1 MKQPIWKP
9 FFRLLHQARLP
20 YFYILL
26 YTLLSISASQL
37 YLLFPSYTQKIMQGN
52 INQTMA
58 LMVAAV
64 VLGQAFVTS
73 VNQFVLAAASAK
85 VTLRFREMIWGKIL
99 RLPVPFFDG
108 QPSGNLISRITQD
121 TSKLS
126 DLTATLPGNV
136 LSSLYMFFGAFG
148 ILFSY
153 HWKLAALE
161 AVMIPFLY
169 GLGVWQGRIQF
180 SWNQKIQEKIAG
192 LTGHLSEI
200 LSSPALVKGFC
211 AEEWETKRG
220 SGWISQ
226 LFQADFFRSLINTLL
241 LQLKNLASLIHTVA
255 MIGLGLWMISRKE
268 ITIDVWV
275 AFYLY
280 SQNLLNSFSRIMSI
294 WTTVKSAQGAV
305 RRITELMEE
314 ATETS
319 GSPADSGFVQG
330 DISFRDVT
338 FSYGEKPVLEHL
350 TFTAAEG
357 KMTALI
363 GSSGAGKTT
372 VFQLLERFYTPDRG
386 MIRIGGRD
394 ISSFPLEEWRRMIG
408 YAPQAPFL
416 FSGTIRENIL
426 YGVHR
431 PVTDQE
437 LCRAIQDSC
446 CEEFISAMPHGLM
459 TRLGENGSGLSGGQ
473 RQRLSLARL
482 FLQNPRILLLDEVTA
497 NLDPE
502 SEYMVELALARLRK
516 GRTTLVIAHRRS
528 AVKDADQ
535 IIVLK
540 GQESGPSVPERSLL

>member
-1 MKQPIWKP
+1 
-9 FFRLLHQARLP
+9 
-20 YFYILL
+20 
-26 YTLLSISASQL
+26 
-37 YLLFPSYTQKIMQGN
+37 
-52 INQTMA
+52 
-58 LMVAAV
+58 
-64 VLGQAFVTS
+64 
-73 VNQFVLAAASAK
+73 
-85 VTLRFREMIWGKIL
+85 MIWGQIL

-241 LQLKNLASLIHTVA
+241 LQLKNLASLIHTAA

-314 ATETS
+314 STETS
-319 GSPADSGFVQG
+319 GSSADSGFVQG

>member
-37 YLLFPSYTQKIMQGN
+37 YLLFPSYTQQIMQGN

-85 VTLRFREMIWGKIL
+85 VTLRFREMIWGQIL

-241 LQLKNLASLIHTVA
+241 LQLKNLASLIHTAA

-314 ATETS
+314 STETS
-319 GSPADSGFVQG
+319 GSSADSGFG
-330 DISFRDVT
+330 PGGYKLPGRDVFLWREAGPGT
-338 FSYGEKPVLEHL
+338 SYLYSRR
-350 TFTAAEG
+350 G
-357 KMTALI
+357 KNDGAHWVQRGWKNHRFPASGTLLYP
-363 GSSGAGKTT
+363 GPGNDPDRRQGYFFFSSGGMEAYDRLRSPGSLPFFWDDPGK
-372 VFQLLERFYTPDRG
+372 Y
-386 MIRIGGRD
+386 
-394 ISSFPLEEWRRMIG
+394 PLRC
-408 YAPQAPFL
+408 PQACYRP
-416 FSGTIRENIL
+416 GTL
-426 YGVHR
+426 PGH
-431 PVTDQE
+431 T
-437 LCRAIQDSC
+437 
-446 CEEFISAMPHGLM
+446 G
-459 TRLGENGSGLSGGQ
+459 
-473 RQRLSLARL
+473 
-482 FLQNPRILLLDEVTA
+482 LLL
-497 NLDPE
+497 
-502 SEYMVELALARLRK
+502 
-516 GRTTLVIAHRRS
+516 
-528 AVKDADQ
+528 
-535 IIVLK
+535 
-540 GQESGPSVPERSLL
+540 

>member
-9 FFRLLHQARLP
+9 FFCLLHQARLP

-37 YLLFPSYTQKIMQGN
+37 YLLFPSYTQQIMQGN

-85 VTLRFREMIWGKIL
+85 VTLRFREMIWGQIL

-241 LQLKNLASLIHTVA
+241 LQLKNLASLIHT
-255 MIGLGLWMISRKE
+255 
-268 ITIDVWV
+268 
-275 AFYLY
+275 
-280 SQNLLNSFSRIMSI
+280 
-294 WTTVKSAQGAV
+294 
-305 RRITELMEE
+305 
-314 ATETS
+314 
-319 GSPADSGFVQG
+319 
-330 DISFRDVT
+330 
-338 FSYGEKPVLEHL
+338 
-350 TFTAAEG
+350 
-357 KMTALI
+357 
-363 GSSGAGKTT
+363 
-372 VFQLLERFYTPDRG
+372 QL
-386 MIRIGGRD
+386 
-394 ISSFPLEEWRRMIG
+394 
-408 YAPQAPFL
+408 
-416 FSGTIRENIL
+416 
-426 YGVHR
+426 
-431 PVTDQE
+431 
-437 LCRAIQDSC
+437 
-446 CEEFISAMPHGLM
+446 
-459 TRLGENGSGLSGGQ
+459 
-473 RQRLSLARL
+473 
-482 FLQNPRILLLDEVTA
+482 
-497 NLDPE
+497 
-502 SEYMVELALARLRK
+502 
-516 GRTTLVIAHRRS
+516 
-528 AVKDADQ
+528 
-535 IIVLK
+535 VLK
-540 GQESGPSVPERSLL
+540 IMK